1 MTEKRNDITDEDRA
15 RILVEALPYIR
26 QFARKTVVIKYGGH
40 AMIDDRLRH
49 GFAQDVVLLKFVGL
63 DPVIVHGGGPQ
74 IGQVLEKMSIE
85 STFIDGMRVTD
96 NQTMDV
102 VEMVLGGKVNKEIVS
117 LINRAGGKAVG
128 LSGKDGGLISASK
141 MEITRQEGEQPPEII
156 DLGQVG
162 QVESINRAVLEVLK
176 KDNFIPVIAPIGIGS
191 DGQTYNINA
200 DLVAGSVAA
209 ALGAE
214 KLILLTDVEGV
225 MDSEGRL
232 LSTIETGRVPSLEAE
247 GIISGGMLPKL
258 ACCVEAIKGGTRKA
272 HILDG
277 RKPHAVLLEIFTDH
291 GIGTEIVEK

>member
-1 MTEKRNDITDEDRA
+1 MTEKRDNITDEDRA

-117 LINRAGGKAVG
+117 LINQAGGKAVG
-128 LSGKDGGLISASK
+128 LSGKDGGLISAVK
-141 MEITRQEGEQPPEII
+141 MEITRQEGEQSPEII

-162 QVESINRAVLEVLK
+162 RVESINRDILEALK
-176 KDNFIPVIAPIGIGS
+176 KEDFIPVIAPIGAGS

-200 DLVAGSVAA
+200 DLVAGSIAA
-209 ALGAE
+209 ALNAE

-232 LSTIETGRVPSLEAE
+232 LSTIETGRVRSLETE
-247 GIISGGMLPKL
+247 GVISGGMLPKL

>member
-49 GFAQDVVLLKFVGL
+49 GFAQDVVLLKFVGF

-176 KDNFIPVIAPIGIGS
+176 KDNFIPVIAPIGTGS

-200 DLVAGSVAA
+200 DLVAGSIAA

-247 GIISGGMLPKL
+247 GVISGGMLPKL

>member
-1 MTEKRNDITDEDRA
+1 MIEKRNDITDEDRA

-26 QFARKTVVIKYGGH
+26 EFARKTVVIKYGGN

-49 GFAQDVVLLKFVGL
+49 GFAQDVVLLKFVGI

-74 IGQVLEKMSIE
+74 IGQVLEKMGIE

-96 NQTMDV
+96 HQTMDV
-102 VEMVLGGKVNKEIVS
+102 VEMVLGGKVNKDIVS

-141 MEITRQEGEQPPEII
+141 MEITRQDGEQPPEII

-162 QVESINRAVLEVLK
+162 RVESINRAVLEVLK
-176 KDNFIPVIAPIGIGS
+176 KDNFIPVIAPIGSGS

-232 LSTIETGRVPSLEAE
+232 LSTIETGRVRSLEAE
-247 GIISGGMLPKL
+247 GVISGGMLPKL

>member
-1 MTEKRNDITDEDRA
+1 MIEKRNDITDEDRA

-26 QFARKTVVIKYGGH
+26 EFARKTVVIKYGGH

-49 GFAQDVVLLKFVGL
+49 GFAQDVVLLKFVGI

-74 IGQVLEKMSIE
+74 IGQVLEKMGIE
-85 STFIDGMRVTD
+85 SHFIDGMRVTD
-96 NQTMDV
+96 HQTMDV
-102 VEMVLGGKVNKEIVS
+102 VEMVLGGKVNKDIVS

-141 MEITRQEGEQPPEII
+141 MEITRQDGEQPPEII

-162 QVESINRAVLEVLK
+162 RVESINRAVLDVLK
-176 KDNFIPVIAPIGIGS
+176 KDNFIPVIAPIGSGS

-232 LSTIETGRVPSLEAE
+232 LSTIETGRVRSLEAE
-247 GIISGGMLPKL
+247 GVISGGMLPKL

>member
-1 MTEKRNDITDEDRA
+1 MIEKRNDITDEDRA

-26 QFARKTVVIKYGGH
+26 EFARKTVVIKYGGH

-49 GFAQDVVLLKFVGL
+49 GFAQDVVLLKFVGI

-74 IGQVLEKMSIE
+74 IGQVLEKMGIE

-102 VEMVLGGKVNKEIVS
+102 VEMVLGGKVNKDIVS

-128 LSGKDGGLISASK
+128 LSGKDGGLISARK

-176 KDNFIPVIAPIGIGS
+176 KDDFIPVIAPIGTGS

-200 DLVAGSVAA
+200 DLVAGSIAA

-225 MDSEGRL
+225 MDRKGRL
-232 LSTIETGRVPSLEAE
+232 LSTIETGRVRSLEAE
-247 GIISGGMLPKL
+247 GVISGGMLPKL